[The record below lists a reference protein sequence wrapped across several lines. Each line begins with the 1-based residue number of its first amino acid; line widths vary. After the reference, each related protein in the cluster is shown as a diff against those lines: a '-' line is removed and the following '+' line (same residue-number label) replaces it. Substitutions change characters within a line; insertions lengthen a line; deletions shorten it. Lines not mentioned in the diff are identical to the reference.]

1 MAQTTVISVDDD
13 ENFQTVV
20 RLYLE
25 GEGYDVVTV
34 SSGRELLEKIDTLK
48 ADVMLL
54 DLMMPGQDGLSVLA
68 GIRQRTR
75 MPIIVVSG
83 KTDTT
88 EKIVGLEMGAD
99 DYITKPFE
107 MRELVARIKAVMR
120 RMPDMAD
127 AANSNQADAAD
138 SIPFADFVLDR
149 ARFQVLDK
157 NGKPIDLT
165 SGEYQLLEALVL
177 SANRALSRERLFELT
192 RNADYDS
199 YDRAI
204 DIQIARLRKKLGDD
218 SREPRIIKTVRGVGY
233 ILVTNP

>member
-1 MAQTTVISVDDD
+1 MAKSTVLSVDDD

-25 GEGYDVVTV
+25 SEGYDVQTM
-34 SSGRELLEKIDTLK
+34 SNGRQLLDSIDNVK
-48 ADVMLL
+48 ADVVLL
-54 DLMMPGQDGLSVLA
+54 DLVMPGQDGLSVLA
-68 GIRQRTR
+68 GIRSKTR

-83 KTDTT
+83 KADTT

-120 RMPDMAD
+120 RAGDSRDQVQTANDD
-127 AANSNQADAAD
+127 APE
-138 SIPFADFVLDR
+138 SIPFNEWILDR
-149 ARFQVLDK
+149 ARFQLTRKSDNSTV
-157 NGKPIDLT
+157 DLT
-165 SGEYQLLEALVL
+165 IGEYQLLEALVL

-192 RNADYDS
+192 RDSDYES

-204 DIQIARLRKKLGDD
+204 DIQVARLRKKLGDD
-218 SREPRIIKTVRGVGY
+218 NSIKTVRGVGY
-233 ILVTNP
+233 MLVTNP